1 MGVSLTPMT
10 RHYILRLLNQGSD
23 IFALAGQSLEKAVG
37 DREACPVGNREND
50 ILNRLE
56 SLAPSE
62 LAAVEMIVRLHRS
75 LSNEGNE
82 GPHRQMQFKSL
93 EEKLWRILGLDCPSE
108 SPQATPREPVIPVKE
123 QPSLTVAQ
131 ALDHLNRVS
140 ELAQKY
146 LGKVIVA
153 NYWRACRPSSS
164 WFADFVVTD
173 DGYITY
179 HGSLGTGKTL
189 VNPTQ
194 QQQLE
199 TWLVSFVDQCR
210 RILPLFRH
218 ELQKARL
225 SGSSLEP
232 ESEITAVADK
242 R

>member
-1 MGVSLTPMT
+1 MAASLTPMT
-10 RHYILRLLNQGSD
+10 RHYILRLLDRGSD

-37 DREACPVGNREND
+37 DRFQHAGGERENH

-75 LSNEGNE
+75 LRHSSEE
-82 GPHRQMQFKSL
+82 ERHQRLQLKSL
-93 EEKLWRILGLDCPSE
+93 EEKLWRILGMA
-108 SPQATPREPVIPVKE
+108 SPQDISRAQVIPVKE

-153 NYWRACRPSSS
+153 NYWRASRPSTS

-179 HGSLGTGKTL
+179 HGSLAAGKTV

-210 RILPLFRH
+210 RILPFFRH
-218 ELQKARL
+218 DLQKARL
-225 SGSSLEP
+225 SGSSLQP
-232 ESEITAVADK
+232 ESAITAVADK
-242 R
+242 H

>member
-1 MGVSLTPMT
+1 MIVVTSLTPIT
-10 RHYILRLLNQGSD
+10 RHYILRLLNGGSD
-23 IFALAGQSLEKAVG
+23 LFALAGQSLEKA
-37 DREACPVGNREND
+37 VGNREND

-75 LSNEGNE
+75 LGHSGEEDG
-82 GPHRQMQFKSL
+82 HQRLQLKSL
-93 EEKLWRILGLDCPSE
+93 EEKLWRILGVDLPSD
-108 SPQATPREPVIPVKE
+108 SPQEIAREQVLSVKE

-146 LGKVIVA
+146 LGKIIVA
-153 NYWRACRPSSS
+153 NYWRASRPSNS

-179 HGSLGTGKTL
+179 HGSLPAQQVVL
-189 VNPTQ
+189 NPNQ

-199 TWLVSFVDQCR
+199 TWLVTFVDQCR

-218 ELQKARL
+218 DLQKAKL
-225 SGSSLEP
+225 SGSSLRP
-232 ESEITAVADK
+232 ESVIPAVADK

>member
-10 RHYILRLLNQGSD
+10 RHYILRLLNQGRD
-23 IFALAGQSLEKAVG
+23 IFALAGQSLEKAAG
-37 DREACPVGNREND
+37 DRAACPTDNREND

-75 LSNEGNE
+75 LSNRGEE
-82 GPHRQMQFKSL
+82 DTHRWLQLKSL
-93 EEKLWRILGLDCPSE
+93 EEKLWRILGIDFPSE
-108 SPQATPREPVIPVKE
+108 SPQDLPREPVIPAKE

-153 NYWRACRPSSS
+153 NYWRACRPSNS

-179 HGSLGTGKTL
+179 HGSLAAGKTL
-189 VNPTQ
+189 VNLTQ

-218 ELQKARL
+218 DLQKAKL
-225 SGSSLEP
+225 SDSSLRP
-232 ESEITAVADK
+232 ETGITAVANK

>member
-1 MGVSLTPMT
+1 MT
-10 RHYILRLLNQGSD
+10 RHYILRLLNRGSD

-37 DREACPVGNREND
+37 DREND

-62 LAAVEMIVRLHRS
+62 LAALEMIVRLHRS
-75 LSNEGNE
+75 LAHSGEE
-82 GPHRQMQFKSL
+82 DDHQKLQLKSL
-93 EEKLWRILGLDCPSE
+93 EEKLRRILGMDFLSE
-108 SPQATPREPVIPVKE
+108 SPQDIAQAQVRPAKE
-123 QPSLTVAQ
+123 QSSLTVAQ
-131 ALDHLNRVS
+131 ALNHLNRVS

-146 LGKVIVA
+146 LGKIIVA
-153 NYWRACRPSSS
+153 NYWRASRPSTS

-179 HGSLGTGKTL
+179 HGSLAAGKTL

-199 TWLVSFVDQCR
+199 IWLVAFIDQCC

-218 ELQKARL
+218 DLQKARL

-232 ESEITAVADK
+232 ESGITAVADK
-242 R
+242 H

>member
-1 MGVSLTPMT
+1 MT
-10 RHYILRLLNQGSD
+10 RHYILRLLNRGSD

-37 DREACPVGNREND
+37 DREND

-62 LAAVEMIVRLHRS
+62 LAALEMIVRLHRS
-75 LSNEGNE
+75 LAHGGEE
-82 GPHRQMQFKSL
+82 DDHQKLQLKSL
-93 EEKLWRILGLDCPSE
+93 EEKLRRILGMDFLSE
-108 SPQATPREPVIPVKE
+108 SPQGVPSEPVIAVKE

-153 NYWRACRPSSS
+153 NYWRASRPSTS

-179 HGSLGTGKTL
+179 HGSLTAGKTV

-210 RILPLFRH
+210 RILPFFRH
-218 ELQKARL
+218 DLQKARL
-225 SGSSLEP
+225 SGSSLQP
-232 ESEITAVADK
+232 ESVITAVADK

>member
-1 MGVSLTPMT
+1 MT
-10 RHYILRLLNQGSD
+10 RHYILRLLNRGSD

-37 DREACPVGNREND
+37 DREND

-62 LAAVEMIVRLHRS
+62 LAALEMIVRLHRS
-75 LSNEGNE
+75 LAHSGEE
-82 GPHRQMQFKSL
+82 DDHQKLQLKSL
-93 EEKLWRILGLDCPSE
+93 EEKLRQILGMDFPSE
-108 SPQATPREPVIPVKE
+108 SPQDVPSEPVIAVKE

-153 NYWRACRPSSS
+153 NYWRASRPSTS

-179 HGSLGTGKTL
+179 HGSLAAGKTV

-210 RILPLFRH
+210 RILPFFRH
-218 ELQKARL
+218 DLQKARL
-225 SGSSLEP
+225 SGSSLQP
-232 ESEITAVADK
+232 ESAITTVADK
-242 R
+242 H

>member
-1 MGVSLTPMT
+1 MVASLTPMT
-10 RHYILRLLNQGSD
+10 RYYILRLFDQERD
-23 IFALAGQSLEKAVG
+23 IFDLAGQSLEHAVG
-37 DREACPVGNREND
+37 DRFQHAGGERENH

-75 LSNEGNE
+75 LRHSSEE
-82 GPHRQMQFKSL
+82 ERHQRLQLKSL
-93 EEKLWRILGLDCPSE
+93 EEKLWRILGMANAQDISRA
-108 SPQATPREPVIPVKE
+108 QVIPVKE

-153 NYWRACRPSSS
+153 NYWRASRPSTS

-173 DGYITY
+173 DGYISY
-179 HGSLGTGKTL
+179 HGSLPAAK
-189 VNPTQ
+189 VVVKPNQ

-199 TWLVSFVDQCR
+199 TWLASFVDECR
-210 RILPLFRH
+210 RTLPLFRRD
-218 ELQKARL
+218 LQKAKL
-225 SGSSLEP
+225 LGSFLEP
-232 ESEITAVADK
+232 RI
-242 R
+242 